1 MLRCCVLFGVLTLA
15 NVAAA
20 IPVTW
25 EAQGVV
31 RSITLGPDADASTA
45 GALTALGVEVGAPFT
60 VSVSY
65 DSDAM
70 LYSGVLYNT
79 SYALGIT
86 DMHADFSH
94 WSLNGAVGP
103 YSGAGVIEVDQ
114 FLEPDDMGNTPRS
127 NLVFLGAFRDTTYS
141 FPESPSL
148 NVSVDWGFLTND
160 PYLFSN
166 TSLPVYPPDLGTLP
180 PYHFDPTD
188 GSTTLGSVMYLT
200 NDDTYNATYK
210 VFDVAGEITSV
221 RLVPEPGA
229 LALIALALLAVGYP
243 GAR

>member
-1 MLRCCVLFGVLTLA
+1 MKLRDIFAFRDPPEAETSKPFLEHLEDLRWMIVKMAGVLIFAMFFCFAFRQWL
-15 NVAAA
+15 V
-20 IPVTW
+20 
-25 EAQGVV
+25 
-31 RSITLGPDADASTA
+31 SILQRPLNEVGSQV
-45 GALTALGVEVGAPFT
+45 GALR
-60 VSVSY
+60 
-65 DSDAM
+65 
-70 LYSGVLYNT
+70 
-79 SYALGIT
+79 ALGIT

-166 TSLPVYPPDLGTLP
+166 TSLSFRIRRCPCIHLTSARCR
-180 PYHFDPTD
+180 PT
-188 GSTTLGSVMYLT
+188 
-200 NDDTYNATYK
+200 
-210 VFDVAGEITSV
+210 TSI
-221 RLVPEPGA
+221 RRTAAPLSAP
-229 LALIALALLAVGYP
+229 
-243 GAR
+243 

>member
-70 LYSGVLYNT
+70 LYSGVLSNT

-86 DMHADFSH
+86 DMHPISPLVAQRRG
-94 WSLNGAVGP
+94 GAVQGR
-103 YSGAGVIEVDQ
+103 VIEVDQ
-114 FLEPDDMGNTPRS
+114 SSNRTTSAAARS

-148 NVSVDWGFLTND
+148 NVSVDWGFSER

-166 TSLPVYPPDLGTLP
+166 TSLPVYPPDLGTP
-180 PYHFDPTD
+180 PPLRSD
-188 GSTTLGSVMYLT
+188 GRQHHSRLRDVLDERRHLQRHRQSST
-200 NDDTYNATYK
+200 
-210 VFDVAGEITSV
+210 
-221 RLVPEPGA
+221 
-229 LALIALALLAVGYP
+229 
-243 GAR
+243 